1 MKWKN
6 VVFMCHVVKRFF
18 TYGKVND
25 IEGFEKMEYTSISL
39 LEKAEILIYNEDEK
53 IMEIFIC

>member
-1 MKWKN
+1 ML
-6 VVFMCHVVKRFF
+6 FKRFF
-18 TYGKVND
+18 TFGKVND

-53 IMEIFIC
+53 IMENFYMLATKGT